1 MGYALRQSRHPVTA
15 NRALHFGQT
24 ACVSKVS
31 KGWPHWAHFQN
42 APIGGAVLQQGQVN
56 PSRRG
61 NFARRDKARAC
72 FSPPQQF
79 IKMKKDRTTNQAECI
94 HNARAISPATP
105 MNPMLTATIR
115 LRARPS
121 TNQRR
126 DRRIWFVLRSEEHTS
141 ELQSL
146 RHLVCRLL

>member
-31 KGWPHWAHFQN
+31 KGWPHLAQFQN
-42 APIGGAVLQQGQVN
+42 APIGGANLQQGQVN

-72 FSPPQQF
+72 SSPPQQF
-79 IKMKKDRTTNQAECI
+79 IKLNKDRTTNQSECI
-94 HNARAISPATP
+94 HNVRVISPAML
-105 MNPMLTATIR
+105 MNQMLTATIK
-115 LRARPS
+115 
-121 TNQRR
+121 
-126 DRRIWFVLRSEEHTS
+126 
-141 ELQSL
+141 
-146 RHLVCRLL
+146 